1 MSSLLLTIPERSNA
15 DFSSALHNSLMRH
28 QNSQQQK
35 KMQQN
40 KKNQSKTLSA
50 GSYIHIF
57 SLALTFMLQIM
68 GKWTIFLLTKIP
80 EAFANFIRHVN
91 WDAHFDLESKSEF
104 GRDHLC
110 RSLNKTPQCLHTHQ
124 SLISFVHCSY
134 SLSLSNWNSAL
145 EKWNLGDMEGSDVSV
160 LVLFSIIKPEISV
173 SFLFAVLLKTVCC
186 FLWKLPKLTMW
197 LPTTWL

>member
-1 MSSLLLTIPERSNA
+1 M
-15 DFSSALHNSLMRH
+15 
-28 QNSQQQK
+28 
-35 KMQQN
+35 
-40 KKNQSKTLSA
+40 
-50 GSYIHIF
+50 
-57 SLALTFMLQIM
+57 
-68 GKWTIFLLTKIP
+68 
-80 EAFANFIRHVN
+80 N

-124 SLISFVHCSY
+124 SLIFVHCSC

-173 SFLFAVLLKTVCC
+173 SFLCLLFCWKQFAVFYESYQNWQCGYQQPDCKSSQADVWRLCLIWCLIHWPVTVLC
-186 FLWKLPKLTMW
+186 LEQIISKVL
-197 LPTTWL
+197 